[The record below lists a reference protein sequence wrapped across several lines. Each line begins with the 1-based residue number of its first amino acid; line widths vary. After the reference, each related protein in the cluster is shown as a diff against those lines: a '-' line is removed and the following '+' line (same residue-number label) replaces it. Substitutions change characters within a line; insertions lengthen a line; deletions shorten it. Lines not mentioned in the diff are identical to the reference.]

1 MHTSTKDN
9 NILFRIDFENFIFN
23 NLDIR
28 EMVVASLLVDGYSQK
43 DIAKH
48 QNISY
53 TYVKIIVRKIR
64 VKFLEFRKG
73 MLC

>member
-1 MHTSTKDN
+1 VHTSTKDN

>member
-1 MHTSTKDN
+1 LYTSPKDN

-28 EMVVASLLVDGYSQK
+28 EMVIASLLVDGYSQK

-53 TYVKIIVRKIR
+53 TYVKNIVRRIR
-64 VKFLEFRKG
+64 VKFLEFRKEI
-73 MLC
+73 LC